1 MDENVVYSEEENQ
14 KAEEF
19 KDKGN
24 EYFKGKNYFVLRYFS
39 RFCL

>member
-1 MDENVVYSEEENQ
+1 MDENVVYSEEENL
-14 KAEEF
+14 KAEQF

-24 EYFKGKNYFVLRYFS
+24 EYFKGKNYLVLRYKF